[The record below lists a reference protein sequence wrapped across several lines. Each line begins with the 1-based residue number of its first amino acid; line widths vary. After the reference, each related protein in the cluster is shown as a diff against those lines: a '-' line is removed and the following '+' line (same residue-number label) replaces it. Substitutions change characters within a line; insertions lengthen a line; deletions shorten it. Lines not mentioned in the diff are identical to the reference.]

1 MQQHIDEQRGEDLR
15 LAYVALTRAKHQ
27 AVVWWA
33 GSCDSRNSALSRLLF
48 ARDGDGNVAPSGPPC
63 RPTTAATARFRELR
77 GRGPGARRASSARC
91 SGRASPGRA
100 T

>member
-1 MQQHIDEQRGEDLR
+1 MKQHVDEQRGEDLR

-33 GSCDSRNSALSRLLF
+33 GSFDSRNSALSRLLF
-48 ARDGDGNVAPSGPPC
+48 ARDDEGNVASSGAAVPSDDGRDGAVP
-63 RPTTAATARFRELR
+63 RARGGRAASAS
-77 GRGPGARRASSARC
+77 RRRC
-91 SGRASPGRA
+91 SGRRCPGRA